1 MIKRTGMILSI
12 LAVSSATLWNCSGG
26 DDQAAAMA
34 AMANQARPYPVVEVE
49 ERTITGYTEY
59 PANIQGKN
67 NKDVRAKIQGY
78 ITRVLVDE
86 GQYVRQGQPLF
97 TLETNALAE
106 TASAARSGIG
116 AAQAT
121 VSAAQAAVKAAQVE
135 VNKLR
140 PLVEKGI
147 VSSVQLETANANLLR
162 AQSQLQQAQAQ
173 QAQANATYK
182 NAQAMVDYSTIRAT
196 VSGVV
201 GKINFREG
209 SLVGPADMTP
219 LTNVSDTSELFVYF
233 SMNEKEYL
241 NFLKNT
247 EGATLSEKLKNLG
260 MVDLVLANGE
270 TYTEKGRI
278 QTVTGQ
284 VDATTGTIQFR
295 VLFKNHYGLLSNGNS
310 GKIKLPKIYDKA
322 TIIPE
327 STTFEQQG
335 MVYTYVVGEDNKV
348 RMNKI
353 TVLDRIDNL
362 VIVGE
367 GLKKGDKIVGQGVAN
382 LRPETEIVP
391 QKVSLDSLVQAIKPI
406 F

>member
-1 MIKRTGMILSI
+1 MIRRTGMILSI
-12 LAVSSATLWNCSGG
+12 LAVSSITLMNCSGG
-26 DDQAAAMA
+26 DDQAAAAA
-34 AMANQARPYPVVEVE
+34 AMMNQARPYPVVEVE
-49 ERTITGYTEY
+49 QRDVTGHIEY

-97 TLETNALAE
+97 TLETNALTE
-106 TASAARSGIG
+106 TASAARSGVG
-116 AAQAT
+116 AAQAS

-147 VSSVQLETANANLLR
+147 VSSVQLETANANLYR
-162 AQSQLQQAQAQ
+162 AQAQLQQAQAQ
-173 QAQANATYK
+173 YQQANANYK
-182 NAQAMVDYSTIRAT
+182 NAQANVDYSTIRAT

-209 SLVGPADMTP
+209 SLVGPTDMTP
-219 LTNVSDTSELFVYF
+219 LTNVSDTSELFVY
-233 SMNEKEYL
+233 SSLNEREYI

-247 EGATLSEKLKNLG
+247 EGATLAEKIKNLPA
-260 MVDLVLANGE
+260 VELVLANGDV
-270 TYTEKGRI
+270 YSEKGRV

-284 VDATTGTIQFR
+284 VDANTGTIQFR
-295 VLFKNHYGLLSNGNS
+295 VLFNNSNRLLSNGNS
-310 GKIKLPKIYDKA
+310 GKIRVPKHYHNA
-322 TIIPE
+322 VVIPE

-335 MVYTYVVGEDNKV
+335 LVYAYVVGEDNKV
-348 RMNKI
+348 KMTRI
-353 TVLDRIDNL
+353 TVVDRVNNMI
-362 VIVGE
+362 VVGE
-367 GLKKGDKIVGQGVAN
+367 GLKKGDKVVAQGVAN

>member
-1 MIKRTGMILSI
+1 MIKRTGMILTL
-12 LAVSSATLWNCSGG
+12 LAVASATMWNCSGG
-26 DDQAAAMA
+26 DDQAAAAA
-34 AMANQARPYPVVEVE
+34 AMANAARPYPVVEVE

-78 ITRVLVDE
+78 ITQVLVDE
-86 GQYVRQGQPLF
+86 GQYVQKGQPLF
-97 TLETNALAE
+97 RLETNALTE

-116 AAQAT
+116 AAQAA

-135 VNKLR
+135 VNKIK

-147 VSSVQLETANANLLR
+147 VSAVQLETANANLMS
-162 AQSQLQQAQAQ
+162 AKAQLQQAQAQ
-173 QAQANATYK
+173 QAQANANYK
-182 NAQAMVDYSTIRAT
+182 NAQANVDYSVIRAT

-209 SLVGPADMTP
+209 SLVGPTDVTP

-241 NFLKNT
+241 NFLKNSY
-247 EGATLSEKLKNLG
+247 GATLPEKLKNLPS
-260 MVDLVLANGE
+260 VELVLANGD
-270 TYTEKGRI
+270 TYVEKGRV

-284 VDATTGTIQFR
+284 IDATTGSIQFR
-295 VLFKNHYGLLSNGNS
+295 VLFNNASRLLSNGNS
-310 GKIKLPKIYDKA
+310 GKVRLPKVYDKA

-335 MVYTYVVGEDNKV
+335 LIYTYKVGEDNKV
-348 RMNKI
+348 KTNRI
-353 TVLDRIDNL
+353 TVLDRVDNM

-367 GLKKGDKIVGQGVAN
+367 GLKKGDKIVGQGVSS
-382 LRPETEIVP
+382 LRPDTEIIP
-391 QKVSLDSLVQAIKPI
+391 QKVSLDSLVQAVKPI